1 MQRVLDIGDRAE
13 SIRSE
18 LNELFPGTSFEV
30 DARRGV
36 LSGIIVVK
44 WTDGPAL
51 TRVQETGMR
60 ERYDRV
66 LVEERTGNKAR
77 TGSVFVKYERG
88 YSSLGK
94 PQSIPTTLT
103 EATFTFK
110 FKVLPEERL
119 KELRRTSILQYGV
132 GYQHAIY
139 VGTVILPLF
148 NVYVNAE
155 DNHLYIYF
163 GGTLTAGGRRDIYPF
178 GSWTVDL
185 GDVSGFSEYVDF
197 TIWLDLANKSFKKI
211 FIGGK
216 EVPFPPGYEEIKPQ
230 VLQSYMYKGVLI
242 AESGGV
248 HTNVKV
254 MLDDVAVY
262 GEYFT
267 PQPPVPNMLWIGLG
281 LGLLIGVGLIYFTRK

>member
-1 MQRVLDIGDRAE
+1 MQLETPIIGQTDTPYATNDMFHRAFTEPILVNPFDTYFAPKSFRGGVASWLE
-13 SIRSE
+13 S
-18 LNELFPGTSFEV
+18 
-30 DARRGV
+30 
-36 LSGIIVVK
+36 
-44 WTDGPAL
+44 
-51 TRVQETGMR
+51 Q
-60 ERYDRV
+60 V
-66 LVEERTGNKAR
+66 LVE
-77 TGSVFVKYERG
+77 YERG
-88 YSSLGK
+88 DFGGCPPACNCLGINLLSLGK
-94 PQSIPTTLT
+94 PQSIPTTLI

-110 FKVLPEERL
+110 FKVLPEERI
-119 KELRRTSILQYGV
+119 KELRGTSILQYGV

-139 VGTVILPLF
+139 VGTVSLPLF

-178 GSWTVDL
+178 GFWTVDL

-267 PQPPVPNMLWIGLG
+267 PPPPVPTKLWIGLG
-281 LGLLIGVGLIYFTRK
+281 LGLLIGVGLIYFIRK